1 MLQESVEFNNNSTRG
16 MEITFKVSKLTGMV
30 NLKPTMY
37 SYQWLWKN
45 LSATPSSRGQFLFY
59 KVPQETVDFDDVSTR
74 MSIRAMEITLNASIL
89 AGMVN
94 LKPIIRF
101 SDCEEK

>member
-1 MLQESVEFNNNSTRG
+1 M
-16 MEITFKVSKLTGMV
+16 
-30 NLKPTMY
+30 
-37 SYQWLWKN
+37 
-45 LSATPSSRGQFLFY
+45 FY
-59 KVPQETVDFDDVSTR
+59 KVLQEPVDFSDVSTR

-94 LKPIIRF
+94 LKPIIRV

>member
-1 MLQESVEFNNNSTRG
+1 M
-16 MEITFKVSKLTGMV
+16 
-30 NLKPTMY
+30 
-37 SYQWLWKN
+37 
-45 LSATPSSRGQFLFY
+45 PSSRSEFLFY
-59 KVPQETVDFDDVSTR
+59 KVPQEPVDFNDIYTR

-94 LKPIIRF
+94 LKPIIRV

>member
-1 MLQESVEFNNNSTRG
+1 M
-16 MEITFKVSKLTGMV
+16 
-30 NLKPTMY
+30 
-37 SYQWLWKN
+37 
-45 LSATPSSRGQFLFY
+45 FY
-59 KVPQETVDFDDVSTR
+59 KVSQEPVDFNDVSTR